1 MTSRADRKE
10 DRFTHL
16 TQTRVPRLLMEL
28 SIPTIISMLVTGI
41 YNSADTYFVGRISTN
56 ATAAVGV
63 VYSVMALIQAFGF
76 FCGHGSG
83 NYLSR
88 KLGAGEA
95 KEAEEAAATGFALSI
110 IIGIVFMVVGQ
121 MFLTPVSYLLGAK
134 PEFIKDTQLYMR
146 IILCGAPFMMAQ
158 FVLNNQLR
166 FQGAAVYA
174 MAGLVSGAVLNIG
187 LDPLF
192 MFTFKMGVAGAAAAT
207 VCAQIVSFLVLYIGS
222 RRGENV
228 RILARNVR
236 LNAHYIGEII
246 NGGLPSLFRQGL
258 MSISTIALNRMA
270 GIYGGAAAIA
280 GMSIVTRVYMLAFSA
295 LIGFGQGFQ
304 PLCSFNYGAKL
315 YGRVK
320 EGFWFCVKYGTIFL
334 LLLTGV
340 GFFFAPQIIH
350 FFREDEAVVEV
361 GAVALRYQALTLPL
375 GAFLTM
381 ANMLAQSIGKGVRA
395 SILAS
400 ARTGIF
406 FLPLIFV
413 LPRMYGLFGV
423 EITQACAD
431 VCAFFLSVPIA
442 YSVLKPMQ
450 EEKETAAL

>member
-1 MTSRADRKE
+1 
-10 DRFTHL
+10 
-16 TQTRVPRLLMEL
+16 
-28 SIPTIISMLVTGI
+28 
-41 YNSADTYFVGRISTN
+41 
-56 ATAAVGV
+56 
-63 VYSVMALIQAFGF
+63 
-76 FCGHGSG
+76 
-83 NYLSR
+83 
-88 KLGAGEA
+88 
-95 KEAEEAAATGFALSI
+95 
-110 IIGIVFMVVGQ
+110 
-121 MFLTPVSYLLGAK
+121 
-134 PEFIKDTQLYMR
+134 MR
-146 IILCGAPFMMAQ
+146 CVWP
-158 FVLNNQLR
+158 
-166 FQGAAVYA
+166 
-174 MAGLVSGAVLNIG
+174 
-187 LDPLF
+187 
-192 MFTFKMGVAGAAAAT
+192 AAAAT
-207 VCAQIVSFLVLYIGS
+207 VCAQIVSFFVLYIGS

-450 EEKETAAL
+450 EEKETAAS